1 MAKKITFQGNPLTL
15 SGEVVKVGER
25 APQFKVVDKN
35 LQEVELKD
43 LSAKILV
50 LVSVPSLD
58 TPVCD
63 LEARRFN
70 QEALTLGEE
79 VEIALIS
86 MDLPFAQ
93 ARWCGN
99 LDKQRL
105 NTYSDYRYASFGK
118 EFGVLIKELH
128 LLARAIFILNEKREV
143 VYVQLVEEITKE
155 PDYKEVLDKIKELI

>member
-1 MAKKITFQGNPLTL
+1 MAKKVTFQGNPLTL
-15 SGEVVKVGER
+15 KGELVKVGEK

-70 QEALTLGEE
+70 QEALNLGDE

-99 LDKQRL
+99 LETQRL
-105 NTYSDYRYASFGK
+105 TTYSDYKYASFGK
-118 EFGVLIKELH
+118 EFGVLIEELH
-128 LLARAIFILNEKREV
+128 LLARAIIILNEKREV
-143 VYVQLVEEITKE
+143 VYVQLVEEITNE
-155 PDYKEVLDKIKELI
+155 PDYKEVLEKIKELV